1 MAITWDNKR
10 VLVAGGAGLIG
21 SHLARTL
28 ANKGAKVCVAD
39 NLSSGSLK
47 NIEDVKNKVEFIS
60 ADLRTETN
68 CTKLTQGMD
77 YVFQLAANM
86 GGIGYIT
93 AVGAD
98 IMRDNILINVNMLQ
112 ASFENNVKEYF
123 YSSSACV
130 YPEYRQKDADVIPL
144 KESDATPA
152 DPDQFYGWEK
162 LATEKMCEA
171 YQKDYG
177 MNIRMARFHNVYGEV
192 YTAFDK
198 DKGKAPCHIIMKA
211 LRYPGEEFVIWG
223 DGKQTRSFLY
233 IDDCVE
239 GVLKLM
245 ESNYPKP
252 VNIGSD
258 RLVTIDELARI
269 VIDISGKKIIVKHDL
284 SRPQGVRGRNADI
297 TLVKKEV
304 GWEPKVSLEE
314 GLKRTY
320 DWAKARVDELLNV

>member
-1 MAITWDNKR
+1 MAITWDKKG

-21 SHLARTL
+21 SYLARTL

-47 NIEDVKNKVEFIS
+47 NIEDIKNKVEFVS
-60 ADLRTETN
+60 ADLRKEAN
-68 CTKLTQGMD
+68 CVRLTKGMD
-77 YVFQLAANM
+77 FVFQVAANM

-98 IMRDNILINVNMLQ
+98 IMHDNILINVNMLQ
-112 ASFENNVKEYF
+112 ASFENKIKEYF

-130 YPEYRQKDADVIPL
+130 YPEYRQKDADVVPL

-211 LRYPGEEFVIWG
+211 LRYPREEFVIWG

-269 VIDISGKKIIVKHDL
+269 VIDISGKNITVKHDL
-284 SRPQGVRGRNADI
+284 SKPQGVRGRNADI

-320 DWAKARVDELLNV
+320 EWAKARMDELLNV

>member
-1 MAITWDNKR
+1 MAIKWDKKK
-10 VLVAGGAGLIG
+10 VLVGGGAGLIG

-28 ANKGAKVCVAD
+28 VKKGAEVFVAD
-39 NLSSGSLK
+39 NLSSGSPK
-47 NIEDVKNKVEFIS
+47 NIEDIKNKVKFKS
-60 ADLRTETN
+60 SDLRKENN
-68 CTKLTQGMD
+68 CAELTRDVD

-98 IMRDNILINVNMLQ
+98 IMRDNILINTNMLQ
-112 ASFENNVKEYF
+112 AAMSNKVEGYF

-130 YPEYRQKDADVIPL
+130 YPEYRQKDAAVTPL
-144 KESDATPA
+144 KEADAIPA
-152 DPDQFYGWEK
+152 EPDQFYGWEK
-162 LATEKMCEA
+162 LVTEKMCEA

-211 LRYPGEEFVIWG
+211 LRYPEQDFILWG

-245 ESNYPKP
+245 ESNYLKP
-252 VNIGSD
+252 VNVGSD
-258 RLVTIDELARI
+258 RLVTIDELAQI
-269 VIDISGKKIIVKHDL
+269 VINISGKNISIKHDL
-284 SRPQGVRGRNADI
+284 SKPQGVRGRNADI

-304 GWEPKVSLEE
+304 GWEPKISLEE
-314 GLKRTY
+314 GMRRTFE
-320 DWAKARVDELLNV
+320 WAKVRMNELLNI

>member
-1 MAITWDNKR
+1 MWYDKR

-21 SHLARTL
+21 SHITRTL
-28 ANKGAKVCVAD
+28 LNKGAKVTIAD
-39 NLSSGSLK
+39 NLSSGFIK
-47 NIEDVKNKVEFIS
+47 NIEDVKDKVLFVS
-60 ADLRTETN
+60 ADLRKESE
-68 CTKLTQGMD
+68 CKSLTKGKD
-77 YVFQLAANM
+77 YVFQFAANM

-98 IMRDNILINVNMLQ
+98 IMRDNILINTNMLQ
-112 ASFENNVKEYF
+112 AALENKVGGYF

-130 YPEYRQKDADVIPL
+130 YPEYRQKDVSVTPL
-144 KESDATPA
+144 KESDAIPA

-162 LATEKMCEA
+162 LITEKLCEA

-177 MNIRMARFHNVYGEV
+177 MNIRIARFHNVFGEV

-198 DKGKAPCHIIMKA
+198 EKGKAPCHIILKA
-211 LRYPGEEFVIWG
+211 LRYPEQDFVIWG

-233 IDDCVE
+233 IDDCIE
-239 GVLKLM
+239 GVLKLI
-245 ESNYPKP
+245 ESKYQKP

-269 VIDISGKKIIVKHDL
+269 VIKISGKDITIKHDL
-284 SRPQGVRGRNADI
+284 SKPQGVRGRNADL
-297 TLVKKEV
+297 TLVRKEV
-304 GWEPKVSLEE
+304 GWEPKISLEE

-320 DWAKARVDELLNV
+320 EWAKARIDELINI

>member
-1 MAITWDNKR
+1 MSWYGKK
-10 VLVAGGAGLIG
+10 VLVTGGAGLIG

-28 ANKGAKVCVAD
+28 ANNGAEVCVAD

-47 NIEDVKNKVEFIS
+47 NIEDIKNKVDFVS
-60 ADLRTETN
+60 TDLRKEDK
-68 CTKLTQGMD
+68 CTKLTKGKD

-86 GGIGYIT
+86 GGIAYIT
-93 AVGAD
+93 AVGAA
-98 IMRDNILINVNMLQ
+98 IMHDNILMNTNLLQ
-112 ASFENNVKEYF
+112 AALESKVQGYF

-130 YPEYRQKDADVIPL
+130 YPEYRQKDAAVAPL
-144 KESDATPA
+144 KEADAIPA
-152 DPDQFYGWEK
+152 EPDQFYGWEK

-177 MNIRMARFHNVYGEV
+177 MNIRVARFHNVYGEV

-211 LRYPGEEFVIWG
+211 LRYPEEEFVIWG

-233 IDDCVE
+233 IDDCID

-245 ESNYPKP
+245 GSSYLKP

-258 RLVTIDELARI
+258 RLVTIDELAQIIIR
-269 VIDISGKKIIVKHDL
+269 ISGKNIIVNHDL
-284 SRPQGVRGRNADI
+284 SKPQGVRGRNADI
-297 TLVKKEV
+297 TLVRKEV
-304 GWEPKVSLEE
+304 GWEPKISLEE
-314 GLKRTY
+314 GLRRTY
-320 DWAKARVDELLNV
+320 EWAAGRVNELENI

>member
-1 MAITWDNKR
+1 VNLYDKK

-28 ANKGAKVCVAD
+28 VNKGAEVCVVD
-39 NLSSGSLK
+39 NLFSGSLK
-47 NIEDVKNKVEFIS
+47 NIEDIKNKVEFVD
-60 ADLRTETN
+60 ADLREESE
-68 CTKLTQGMD
+68 CKKLTKNKD

-93 AVGAD
+93 SVGAD
-98 IMRDNILINVNMLQ
+98 IIRDNILINANMLQ
-112 ASFENNVKEYF
+112 ASCENKVKGYF

-130 YPEYRQKDADVIPL
+130 YPEYRQKDASVIPL
-144 KESDATPA
+144 KEEDAIPA

-162 LATEKMCEA
+162 LVTEKLCEA

-198 DKGKAPCHIIMKA
+198 EKGKAPCHIVMKA
-211 LRYPGEEFVIWG
+211 LRYPEQEFVIWG
-223 DGKQTRSFLY
+223 DGRQTRSFLY

-245 ESNYPKP
+245 ESNYLKP

-258 RLVTIDELARI
+258 RLVTIDELAQI
-269 VIDISGKKIIVKHDL
+269 VIKISGKNVTIKHDL
-284 SRPQGVRGRNADI
+284 SKPQGVRGRNADI
-297 TLVKKEV
+297 TLVRKEV

-314 GLKRTY
+314 GLRRTY
-320 DWAKARVDELLNV
+320 EWAKERVNELENIS

>member
-1 MAITWDNKR
+1 MVINWAGKR

-28 ANKGAKVCVAD
+28 VNKGAKVSVAD

-47 NIEDVKNKVEFIS
+47 NIEDIKNKVKFVS
-60 ADLRTETN
+60 ADLRKEDN
-68 CTKLTQGMD
+68 CKKLTKDKD

-98 IMRDNILINVNMLQ
+98 IMRDNILINTNMLQ
-112 ASFENNVKEYF
+112 TALENKVGGYF

-130 YPEYRQKDADVIPL
+130 YPEYKQKDAAVTPL
-144 KESDATPA
+144 KEADAIPA
-152 DPDQFYGWEK
+152 EPDQFYGWEK
-162 LATEKMCEA
+162 LVTEKMCEA

-177 MNIRMARFHNVYGEV
+177 MNIRVARFHNVYGEV

-198 DKGKAPCHIIMKA
+198 DKGKAPCHIILKA
-211 LRYPGEEFVIWG
+211 LRYPEQEFVIWG

-233 IDDCVE
+233 IDDCIE

-245 ESNYPKP
+245 ESNYLKP

-258 RLVTIDELARI
+258 RLVTIDELAQI
-269 VIDISGKKIIVKHDL
+269 VIKISGEDINIKHDL
-284 SRPQGVRGRNADI
+284 SKPQGVRGRNADI
-297 TLVKKEV
+297 TLVRKEV

-314 GLKRTY
+314 GMRRTY
-320 DWAKARVDELLNV
+320 EWAQQRLAKLENI

>member
-1 MAITWDNKR
+1 MAIDWAKKK

-21 SHLARTL
+21 SHIARTL
-28 ANKGAKVCVAD
+28 TRKGAKVTIAD
-39 NLSSGSLK
+39 NLSSGSVK
-47 NIEDVKNKVEFIS
+47 NIEDFKNKAELVS
-60 ADLRTETN
+60 ADLRKEAN
-68 CTKLTQGMD
+68 CQKLTRGKD

-98 IMRDNILINVNMLQ
+98 IMRDNILINTNMLQ
-112 ASFENNVKEYF
+112 AALENKVGEYF

-130 YPEYRQKDADVIPL
+130 YPEYKQKDAAVTAL
-144 KESDATPA
+144 KEDDAIPA

-162 LATEKMCEA
+162 LVTEKLCES

-177 MNIRMARFHNVYGEV
+177 MNIRIARFHNVYGEV

-211 LRYPGEEFVIWG
+211 LRYPEQEFVIWG

-233 IDDCVE
+233 IDDCID

-245 ESNYPKP
+245 ESNYLKP

-258 RLVTIDELARI
+258 RLVTIDELAQI
-269 VIDISGKKIIVKHDL
+269 VIDISGKNITIKHDL

-297 TLVKKEV
+297 TLVRKEV

-314 GLKRTY
+314 GMRRTY
-320 DWAKARVDELLNV
+320 DWATVRMGELLNI

>member
-1 MAITWDNKR
+1 MPINWEKKK

-21 SHLARTL
+21 SHIARTL
-28 ANKGAKVCVAD
+28 VYKGAVVTVAD
-39 NLSSGSLK
+39 NLSSGSRK
-47 NIEDVKNKVEFIS
+47 NFEDFKSKIEFVS
-60 ADLRTETN
+60 ADLRKDAN
-68 CTKLTQGMD
+68 CMKLSKSKD

-98 IMRDNILINVNMLQ
+98 IMRDNILINVNMVQ
-112 ASFENNVKEYF
+112 SSFENKVKGYF

-130 YPEYRQKDADVIPL
+130 YPEYRQKDSAVTPL
-144 KESDATPA
+144 KESDAIPA

-162 LATEKMCEA
+162 LATEKLCEA

-192 YTAFDK
+192 FTAFDK

-211 LRYPGEEFVIWG
+211 LRYPEQEFVLWG

-233 IDDCVE
+233 IDDCVG

-245 ESNYPKP
+245 DSNYMKP

-258 RLVTIDELARI
+258 RLVTIDELAQI
-269 VIDISGKKIIVKHDL
+269 IIKISEKNIEVKHDL
-284 SRPQGVRGRNADI
+284 SKPQGVRGRNADI

-320 DWAKARVDELLNV
+320 EWASKRMNELENV

>member
-1 MAITWDNKR
+1 MAINWDKKK

-21 SHLARTL
+21 SHLVRTL
-28 ANKGAKVCVAD
+28 ANKGAYVSVAD

-47 NIEDVKNKVEFIS
+47 NIEDIKKKIKFEAS
-60 ADLRTETN
+60 DLRKENN
-68 CTKLTQGMD
+68 CVRLTKGMD
-77 YVFQLAANM
+77 YVFQVAANM

-112 ASFENNVKEYF
+112 SSFENKVKEYF

-130 YPEYRQKDADVIPL
+130 YPEYRQKDATVTPL
-144 KESDATPA
+144 KESDAIPA

-211 LRYPGEEFVIWG
+211 LRYPEQDFVLWG

-233 IDDCVE
+233 IDDCIE

-245 ESNYPKP
+245 DSNYLKP

-258 RLVTIDELARI
+258 RLVTIDELAQI
-269 VIDISGKKIIVKHDL
+269 IIKISGKNITIKYDPSK
-284 SRPQGVRGRNADI
+284 PQGVRGRNADI
-297 TLVKKEV
+297 TLVKREV
-304 GWEPKVSLEE
+304 GWEPKISLEE

-320 DWAKARVDELLNV
+320 EWAKDRVNELVNI

>member
-1 MAITWDNKR
+1 MGIDWSGKK

-21 SHLARTL
+21 SHMARTL
-28 ANKGAKVCVAD
+28 LSKGAKVTVAD
-39 NLSSGSLK
+39 DLSSGSLE
-47 NIEDVKNKVEFIS
+47 NIEDIKRKIDFAP
-60 ADLRTETN
+60 ADLRKEEN
-68 CTKLTQGMD
+68 CRKLTKGRD

-93 AVGAD
+93 AVGAN
-98 IMRDNILINVNMLQ
+98 IMRDNILINTNMLQ
-112 ASFENNVKEYF
+112 AALENKVQGYF

-130 YPEYRQKDADVIPL
+130 YPEYRQKDAAVTAL
-144 KESDATPA
+144 KESDAIPA
-152 DPDQFYGWEK
+152 EPDQFYGWEK
-162 LATEKMCEA
+162 LLTEKLCEA

-198 DKGKAPCHIIMKA
+198 EKGKAPCHIIMKA
-211 LRYPGEEFVIWG
+211 LRYPEQEFIIWG

-233 IDDCVE
+233 IDDCIG

-245 ESNYPKP
+245 ESNYLKP

-258 RLVTIDELARI
+258 RLVTIDELAQI
-269 VIDISGKKIIVKHDL
+269 VIKISGKSIPIKHDL
-284 SRPQGVRGRNADI
+284 SKPQGVRGRNADI

-314 GLKRTY
+314 GLRRTY
-320 DWAKARVDELLNV
+320 EWAKERESRLINI

>member
-1 MAITWDNKR
+1 
-10 VLVAGGAGLIG
+10 V
-21 SHLARTL
+21 ARTL
-28 ANKGAKVCVAD
+28 LGKGAKVCVAD

-47 NIEDVKNKVEFIS
+47 NIEDIQDKADVQVV
-60 ADLRTETN
+60 DLREEGN
-68 CTKLTQGMD
+68 CRKLTKDID

-93 AVGAD
+93 SVGAD
-98 IMRDNILINVNMLQ
+98 IMRDNILINANMLQ
-112 ASFENNVKEYF
+112 ASLENKVKEYF

-130 YPEYRQKDADVIPL
+130 YPEYLQKDAEVTPL
-144 KESDATPA
+144 KEEDAIPA

-162 LATEKMCEA
+162 ILAEKLCEA

-177 MNIRMARFHNVYGEV
+177 MNIRIARFHNVYGEV

-198 DKGKAPCHIIMKA
+198 QKGKAPCHLILKV
-211 LRYPGEEFVIWG
+211 LRYPEQDFVLWG

-245 ESNYPKP
+245 ESDYTKP

-258 RLVTIDELARI
+258 RLVTIEELAKI
-269 VIDISGKKIIVKHDL
+269 VIKISGKEITIKHDL
-284 SRPQGVRGRNADI
+284 SKPQGVRGRNADL
-297 TLVKKEV
+297 TLVKRV
-304 GWEPKVSLEE
+304 LGWEPKISLEE
-314 GLKRTY
+314 GMRRTY
-320 DWAKARVDELLNV
+320 QWATERMAELENI

>member
-1 MAITWDNKR
+1 MAITWDKKR

-28 ANKGAKVCVAD
+28 VNKGAKVCVAD

-47 NIEDVKNKVEFIS
+47 NIEDIKNKVEFVS
-60 ADLRTETN
+60 ADLRNEAN
-68 CTKLTQGMD
+68 CVRLTKGMD
-77 YVFQLAANM
+77 FIFQLAANM

-112 ASFENNVKEYF
+112 ASLKNKVKEYF

-130 YPEYRQKDADVIPL
+130 YPEYRQKDADVVPL

-269 VIDISGKKIIVKHDL
+269 VIDISGKKITVKHDL

-304 GWEPKVSLEE
+304 GWEPKVSLKE

-320 DWAKARVDELLNV
+320 DWAKARMDELLNV

>member
-1 MAITWDNKR
+1 MVIDWANKKA
-10 VLVAGGAGLIG
+10 LVAGGAGLIG

-28 ANKGAKVCVAD
+28 TNKGAEVCVVD
-39 NLSSGSLK
+39 NLSSGSAK
-47 NIEDVKNKVEFIS
+47 NIADIKDKVEFAP
-60 ADLRTETN
+60 ADLRQEAT
-68 CTKLTQGMD
+68 CKSLTKDKD

-98 IMRDNILINVNMLQ
+98 IMRDNILINTNMLQ
-112 ASFENNVKEYF
+112 AALENKVQGYF

-130 YPEYRQKDADVIPL
+130 YPEYKQKDVAVTAL
-144 KESDATPA
+144 KEDDAIPA

-162 LATEKMCEA
+162 LITEKLCEA

-177 MNIRMARFHNVYGEV
+177 MNIRVARFHNVYGEV

-211 LRYPGEEFVIWG
+211 LRYPEQEFVIWG

-233 IDDCVE
+233 INDCIE

-245 ESNYPKP
+245 ESSYLKP

-258 RLVTIDELARI
+258 RLITIDELAQI
-269 VIDISGKKIIVKHDL
+269 VINISGKDIHIKHDL
-284 SRPQGVRGRNADI
+284 SKPQGVRGRNADI
-297 TLVKKEV
+297 TLVRKEV
-304 GWEPKVSLEE
+304 GWKPVVSLEE
-314 GLKRTY
+314 GMRRTY
-320 DWAKARVDELLNV
+320 EWAQERLTELENI

>member
-1 MAITWDNKR
+1 MVINWAGKR

-28 ANKGAKVCVAD
+28 VNKGAKVSVAD

-47 NIEDVKNKVEFIS
+47 NIEDIKNKVKFVS
-60 ADLRTETN
+60 ADLRKEDN
-68 CTKLTQGMD
+68 CKKLTKDKD

-98 IMRDNILINVNMLQ
+98 IMRDNILINTNMLQ
-112 ASFENNVKEYF
+112 TALENKIGGYF

-130 YPEYRQKDADVIPL
+130 YPEYKQKDAAVTPL
-144 KESDATPA
+144 KEADAIPA
-152 DPDQFYGWEK
+152 EPDQFYGWEK
-162 LATEKMCEA
+162 LVTEKMCEA

-177 MNIRMARFHNVYGEV
+177 MNIRVARFHNVYGEV

-198 DKGKAPCHIIMKA
+198 DKGKAPCHIILKA
-211 LRYPGEEFVIWG
+211 LRYPEQEFVIWG

-233 IDDCVE
+233 IDDCIE

-245 ESNYPKP
+245 ESNYLKP

-258 RLVTIDELARI
+258 RLVTIDELAQI
-269 VIDISGKKIIVKHDL
+269 VIKISGKDITIKHDL
-284 SRPQGVRGRNADI
+284 SKPQGVRGRNADI
-297 TLVKKEV
+297 TLVRKEV

-314 GLKRTY
+314 GMRRTY
-320 DWAKARVDELLNV
+320 EWAQQRLAKLENI

>member
-1 MAITWDNKR
+1 MAIDWSNKR

-21 SHLARTL
+21 SHIARTL
-28 ANKGAKVCVAD
+28 VNKGAEVCVAD
-39 NLSSGSLK
+39 NLLSGSLK
-47 NIEDVKNKVEFIS
+47 NIKDIKNKVEFKS
-60 ADLRTETN
+60 FDLRKESN
-68 CTKLTQGMD
+68 CAKATKGVD

-93 AVGAD
+93 SVGAD

-112 ASFENNVKEYF
+112 NSFENKVKGYF

-130 YPEYRQKDADVIPL
+130 YPEYRQKDATVTPL
-144 KESDATPA
+144 KEADAFPA

-162 LATEKMCEA
+162 LVTEKICEA

-177 MNIRMARFHNVYGEV
+177 MNIRIARFHNVYGEV

-211 LRYPGEEFVIWG
+211 LRYPGQDFILWG

-233 IDDCVE
+233 IDDCVN
-239 GVLKLM
+239 GVLKLI
-245 ESNYPKP
+245 ESNYMKP

-258 RLVTIDELARI
+258 RLVTIDELAQI
-269 VIDISGKKIIVKHDL
+269 VIRISGKDITIKHDL
-284 SRPQGVRGRNADI
+284 SKPQGVRGRNADI

-304 GWEPKVSLEE
+304 GWEPKIGLEE
-314 GLKRTY
+314 GLRRTY
-320 DWAKARVDELLNV
+320 EWAKGRVNELVNV